1 MTQQDLLGIK
11 YEKNKYNVKG
21 KVLTVIKCIIIR
33 YICFFILS
41 ILFLICFWYY
51 LSCFCAVYKNTQKFL
66 IKNMF
71 ISYFITLIYPFLF
84 CILSGMFRIP
94 ALKRP
99 GECFYKFSQ
108 IIQIF

>member
-66 IKNMF
+66 IKNML
-71 ISYFITLIYPFLF
+71 ITYFITLIYPFLF